1 MGFFRSAISRFS
13 RFVMGVYCF
22 FYHILSRA
30 AGIAL
35 GCVGGACL
43 LFYLYMPLM
52 APLDAASHL
61 PDWNPARAQLIT
73 ISSLSGVVTAQPVL
87 DSKDNRWKLIP
98 NGPVWGNF
106 KVESFVNPI
115 ADRTVSDFRPSR
127 GKAVENLRENS
138 SKRRPA
144 FTMAIFEKLLKA
156 PAKKL
161 HPELKSQGGPVL
173 VVFTWEDCPTCTA
186 LQIYFDK
193 HKEKYPFQILFA
205 PIAGNALR
213 YLDKQSAPKDEQE
226 ELLAGVNVTS
236 QILAD
241 HTGAL
246 RVPAFAWRVEN
257 RELPSGAEIGCAT
270 LSGQELDHLLA
281 RMAAAVS
288 QGGSK

>member
-144 FTMAIFEKLLKA
+144 IPLAHPLGQTACPDTARRCLRWERRESETDTSPYVCRNIF
-156 PAKKL
+156 AK
-161 HPELKSQGGPVL
+161 P
-173 VVFTWEDCPTCTA
+173 C
-186 LQIYFDK
+186 
-193 HKEKYPFQILFA
+193 
-205 PIAGNALR
+205 R
-213 YLDKQSAPKDEQE
+213 
-226 ELLAGVNVTS
+226 
-236 QILAD
+236 
-241 HTGAL
+241 
-246 RVPAFAWRVEN
+246 
-257 RELPSGAEIGCAT
+257 
-270 LSGQELDHLLA
+270 
-281 RMAAAVS
+281 
-288 QGGSK
+288 

>member
-1 MGFFRSAISRFS
+1 MGIFRSATSRFS

-22 FYHILSRA
+22 FYHIVSRA
-30 AGIAL
+30 AGIAV

-43 LFYLYMPLM
+43 LFYLYTPLM

-98 NGPVWGNF
+98 NGPVFGNF

-115 ADRTVSDFRPSR
+115 ADRKVSDSRTSR
-127 GKAVENLRENS
+127 GKAVEDLRES
-138 SKRRPA
+138 ASKPRAA
-144 FTMAIFEKLLKA
+144 FTMATFEKLLKV

-161 HPELKSQGGPVL
+161 HPELKDQGGPVL

-213 YLDKQSAPKDEQE
+213 YLDKQTAPKNEQK
-226 ELLAGVNVTS
+226 ELLAGVSVTS

-257 RELPSGAEIGCAT
+257 RDLPSGAEVGCAT

-281 RMAAAVS
+281 RMAAAVG
-288 QGGSK
+288 QGSSK

>member
-1 MGFFRSAISRFS
+1 M
-13 RFVMGVYCF
+13 
-22 FYHILSRA
+22 
-30 AGIAL
+30 
-35 GCVGGACL
+35 
-43 LFYLYMPLM
+43 
-52 APLDAASHL
+52 
-61 PDWNPARAQLIT
+61 
-73 ISSLSGVVTAQPVL
+73 
-87 DSKDNRWKLIP
+87 
-98 NGPVWGNF
+98 
-106 KVESFVNPI
+106 
-115 ADRTVSDFRPSR
+115 
-127 GKAVENLRENS
+127 
-138 SKRRPA
+138 
-144 FTMAIFEKLLKA
+144 
-156 PAKKL
+156 
-161 HPELKSQGGPVL
+161 
-173 VVFTWEDCPTCTA
+173 
-186 LQIYFDK
+186 QIYFDK